1 MTLHARG
8 WLDRY
13 AAALGTAPVSDKD
26 LEALLTL
33 SGVAAH
39 ASERKAAP
47 VSCYLVARSGLP
59 IADALAAARAL
70 ADEVAELEDGDDTG

>member
-1 MTLHARG
+1 MTLQARG

-13 AAALGTAPVSDKD
+13 AAALGTPTVSDKD

-59 IADALAAARAL
+59 IAEALAAARAL
-70 ADEVAELEDGDDTG
+70 ADEIAELDDGDDRG

>member
-1 MTLHARG
+1 MTLQARG
-8 WLDRY
+8 WLDKY
-13 AAALGTAPVSDKD
+13 AAALGTSPVSDGD
-26 LEALLTL
+26 LEELLTL

-59 IADALAAARAL
+59 IAEALAIARQL
-70 ADEVAELEDGDDTG
+70 ADEVAELKGTDDPG

>member
-1 MTLHARG
+1 MTLQARG

-13 AAALGTAPVSDKD
+13 AAALGIPPVSDED
-26 LEALLTL
+26 FEALLTI

-47 VSCYLVARSGLP
+47 VSCYLVACSGLP
-59 IADALAAARAL
+59 IADALDVARRL
-70 ADEVAELEDGDDTG
+70 ADEVAELNDGPA